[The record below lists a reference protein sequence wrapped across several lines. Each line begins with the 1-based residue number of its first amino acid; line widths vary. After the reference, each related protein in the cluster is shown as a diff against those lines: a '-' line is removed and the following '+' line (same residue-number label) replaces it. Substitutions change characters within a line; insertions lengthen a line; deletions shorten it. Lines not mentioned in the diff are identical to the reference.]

1 MEMYIL
7 EKKDGIVIK
16 KDYHEEDLP
25 IIKSQNHLCNMACEN
40 AYSNK
45 CLKIYEKRKRKI
57 GEYDFITD
65 GIQILTNYDFVDIFI
80 VKKCKKY
87 NKSEA
92 TEKIRPDKLATLIK
106 ELRMAYYGTNSIE
119 ESYDIEKNS
128 VKAKKNESEVEQYCL
143 SRKRL

>member
-16 KDYHEEDLP
+16 KDCHEEDLQ
-25 IIKSQNHLCNMACEN
+25 IIRNQSHLCNMACKN

-45 CLKIYEKRKRKI
+45 CPKIYDKRKREI
-57 GEYDFITD
+57 GKYDFITD
-65 GIQILTNYDFVDIFI
+65 GIQILNNYDIVDIFI

-87 NKSEA
+87 SKSEV
-92 TEKIRPDKLATLIK
+92 TEKIRPDKLETLIK

-119 ESYDIEKNS
+119 ESYDIEKHS
-128 VKAKKNESEVEQYCL
+128 VKAKKKESEVEQYCL